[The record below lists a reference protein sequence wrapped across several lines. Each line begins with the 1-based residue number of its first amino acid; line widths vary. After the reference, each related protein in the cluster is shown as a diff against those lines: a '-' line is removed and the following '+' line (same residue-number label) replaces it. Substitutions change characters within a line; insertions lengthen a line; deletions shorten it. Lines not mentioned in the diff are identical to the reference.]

1 MKIVDICYLI
11 YYLMFSVSDNV
22 FSFMDTYETRSVDTK
37 ISLSDIDQEITE
49 VTSEI
54 DKVGTAPGYAMNG
67 GGYLWQ
73 Y

>member
-54 DKVGTAPGYAMNG
+54 DKVSTAPGYAMNG

>member
-54 DKVGTAPGYAMNG
+54 DKVGTAPGYTMNG